1 MVFTCAKLL
10 TRTKLALTESQARD
24 EAGREISLL
33 RHYANLLE
41 DAIGRVLDMMA
52 AWQGLDGGGAVEIS
66 GSIDDNGNHESSVD
80 VLVRMNAAGVLS
92 NETLFEEAKRRGL
105 LSDYLKWEDEAARL
119 DGQSAVGL
127 DFSGKRNEERPSE

>member
-1 MVFTCAKLL
+1 M
-10 TRTKLALTESQARD
+10 
-24 EAGREISLL
+24 L

-52 AWQGLDGGGAVEIS
+52 AWQGLDDGGAVEIS
-66 GSIDDNGNHESSVD
+66 GSIDDNGNPESSVD

-119 DGQSAVGL
+119 DGQPAAGL
-127 DFSGKRNEERPSE
+127 DFSGKRDEEGPSE

>member
-1 MVFTCAKLL
+1 MQAAGAKLL

-52 AWQGLDGGGAVEIS
+52 AWQGLDDGSAVEIS
-66 GSIDDNGNHESSVD
+66 GSIDDNGNPESSVD

-119 DGQSAVGL
+119 DSQSAAGL